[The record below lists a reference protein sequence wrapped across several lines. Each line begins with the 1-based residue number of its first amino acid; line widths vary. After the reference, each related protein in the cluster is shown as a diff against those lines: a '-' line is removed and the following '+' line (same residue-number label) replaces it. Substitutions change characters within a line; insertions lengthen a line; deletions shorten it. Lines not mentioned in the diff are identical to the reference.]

1 MSNEA
6 CERMFFQLEVGKIDK
21 MSNQVKSDV
30 LNQLSKE
37 QRRSSMDRLND
48 VFESTLKAVEDGKE
62 EIFNIYETTRTEVQ
76 RLQQELTFLS
86 SEIKE
91 TIKKVDNQYK
101 LEKRMRQKL
110 MEVNKNFE
118 RYTERAMLDIY
129 TEAKDAQVE
138 LQLLQAKELQLRSR
152 RDEIERSLK
161 NLEGTVQRADNLMN
175 QVGLAIR
182 LLKEGITEISAIHSS
197 DKMKDT
203 AFKIIKAQ
211 EEERRRIAREVHD
224 GPAQS
229 LANIVLR
236 LEIAEKLLE
245 IDYKKVKDELND
257 LKSLVREN
265 LQDIR
270 RIIFDL
276 RPVRIDN
283 KGIIETIKNYIHNY
297 EKNYGIRCSLMI
309 EGTEINLN
317 PSIELALF
325 RLVQEGV
332 TNVAKHAESPR
343 CEIFLQFQDDWI
355 MGKIIDYGKGFDT
368 QAVLDY
374 PGEHYGL
381 IGVKERVEMYSGKFS
396 ITSQYGK
403 GTVFEFGIPYSE

>member
-1 MSNEA
+1 
-6 CERMFFQLEVGKIDK
+6 MFFQLEVGKIDK

>member
-1 MSNEA
+1 
-6 CERMFFQLEVGKIDK
+6 
-21 MSNQVKSDV
+21 
-30 LNQLSKE
+30 
-37 QRRSSMDRLND
+37 MDRLSD
-48 VFESTLKAVEDGKE
+48 VFESTLKAVEEGRE
-62 EIFNIYETTRTEVQ
+62 EIFSIYESTRTEVQ
-76 RLQQELTFLS
+76 RLKQELAYLS

-91 TIKKVDNQYK
+91 IIKKVDDQHK
-101 LEKRMRQKL
+101 QEKRMRQKL

-118 RYTERAMLDIY
+118 RFTEREMLDIY

-138 LQLLQAKELQLRSR
+138 LQLMQAKELQLRSR

-161 NLEGTVQRADNLMN
+161 NLEGTVLRADNLMT

-182 LLKEGITEISAIHSS
+182 LLKEGITEISIMYSNDH
-197 DKMKDT
+197 KKDT
-203 AFKIIKAQ
+203 AFRIIKAQ

-245 IDYKKVKDELND
+245 VDFNKVKGELND

-276 RPVRIDN
+276 RPIRIDN

-297 EKNYGIRCSLMI
+297 EKNYSMECLLTI
-309 EGTEINLN
+309 EGNEVDLN

-325 RLVQEGV
+325 RLVQEGM
-332 TNVAKHAESPR
+332 TNVAKHAESSK
-343 CEIFLQFQDDWI
+343 CEVVLEFLDDWI
-355 MGKIIDYGKGFDT
+355 NGKIIDYGKGFDT
-368 QAVLDY
+368 QGVLDN
-374 PGEHYGL
+374 PGEHFGL
-381 IGVKERVEMYSGKFS
+381 VGVKERVEMYSGNFS

-403 GTVFEFGIPYSE
+403 GTVFAFEIPYSK

>member
-1 MSNEA
+1 
-6 CERMFFQLEVGKIDK
+6 LEVGKIDK

>member
-1 MSNEA
+1 M
-6 CERMFFQLEVGKIDK
+6 EVGKIDK

>member
-1 MSNEA
+1 
-6 CERMFFQLEVGKIDK
+6 
-21 MSNQVKSDV
+21 
-30 LNQLSKE
+30 
-37 QRRSSMDRLND
+37 MDRLND